1 MRSALLRSPS
11 YKWWAFLAIG
21 VGTFAS
27 VVDHG
32 TVIVA
37 MPTIADHFRTDLPT
51 VQWVMVGYA
60 LTISAL
66 LMPMGRLS
74 DIVGRKQV
82 YIAGFVI
89 FVVGAA
95 VAGSSSNVIIL
106 ILARVLQG
114 CGAAMTQST
123 AMAMLV
129 SVFPAVERGKALGT
143 HLSVV
148 GVGAVAGPAIGGL
161 LVSVLGWRWVFFI
174 NVPVGLVAIVT
185 AWIILDNRLFPQASQ
200 RPKFDWPGAALSA
213 GALIALLMAVTNG
226 PRIGWESPAI
236 AAAAVGSVALLA
248 AFIWWELRTPAP
260 MLDVRLFRQRLFAL
274 GVTASFISFLGSTV
288 IMFLMPFYIQSVRG
302 YSPSQ
307 LGLIMVPNAL
317 AMIVVGPLSGRLS
330 DRFGWRKFA
339 IGGLIISTAG
349 LFLLSRIT
357 ETTPLAYVMGAM
369 ILQSAGLGIFNSPN
383 NSAILSTVDQSRYG
397 VVSALVQL
405 VRNSANVT
413 SIAVTTAIVTATMA
427 FMGYAPSLD
436 AVSEVGSEGV
446 LGAFTSG
453 LRTAYLVMGGLVLAA
468 VVLSIVMSR
477 QTKEEAAAKV
487 AESHVTSA
495 HSTGD
500 S

>member
-1 MRSALLRSPS
+1 MRSALLRSSS

-21 VGTFAS
+21 VGTFTS

-51 VQWVMVGYA
+51 VQWVLVGYA

-89 FVVGAA
+89 FVLGAA
-95 VAGSSSNVIIL
+95 VAGSSSNVTIL

-129 SVFPAVERGKALGT
+129 SIFPAAERGKALGT

-161 LVSVLGWRWVFFI
+161 LVSLDWSWVFFI
-174 NVPVGLVAIVT
+174 NIPVGLVAIVT
-185 AWIILDNRLFPQASQ
+185 ALIILDNRLFPRASQ
-200 RPKFDWPGAALSA
+200 RPKFDWMGAALSA
-213 GALIALLMAVTNG
+213 GALIAFLMAVTSG
-226 PRIGWESPAI
+226 PRIGWDSPAI

-248 AFIWWELRTPAP
+248 AFIWWELRIHAP
-260 MLDVRLFRQRLFAL
+260 MLDVRMFQHRLFAL

-302 YSPSQ
+302 YSPTQ

-339 IGGLIISTAG
+339 IGGLIISTTG

-383 NSAILSTVDQSRYG
+383 NSAILSTVDQSKYG
-397 VVSALVQL
+397 VVSGLVQL

-427 FMGYAPSLD
+427 SMGYQPSLD

-477 QTKEEAAAKV
+477 QAKERPTEKIG
-487 AESHVTSA
+487 EPHVTSP
-495 HSTGD
+495 HSAGD
-500 S
+500 N

>member
-11 YKWWAFLAIG
+11 YKWWAFLAVG
-21 VGTFAS
+21 VGTFTS

-37 MPTIADHFRTDLPT
+37 MPTIADHFQTDLPT
-51 VQWVMVGYA
+51 VQWVLVGYA

-89 FVVGAA
+89 FVIGAA
-95 VAGSSSNVIIL
+95 VAGSSGNIKIL
-106 ILARVLQG
+106 VLARVLQG

-129 SVFPAVERGKALGT
+129 SIFPAAERGKALGT

-148 GVGAVAGPAIGGL
+148 GVGAVAGPAMGGL
-161 LVSVLGWRWVFFI
+161 LVSLDWSWVFFI
-174 NVPVGLVAIVT
+174 NIPVGLVAIVT
-185 AWIILDNRLFPQASQ
+185 ALIILDNRLFPRPSQ
-200 RPKFDWPGAALSA
+200 RPKFDWLGAALSV
-213 GALIALLMAVTNG
+213 GALIALLMAITSG

-236 AAAAVGSVALLA
+236 SAAAVAFVALLA
-248 AFIWWELRTPAP
+248 AFIWWELRTPSP

-339 IGGLIISTAG
+339 IGGLIISTTG

-383 NSAILSTVDQSRYG
+383 NSAILSTVDQSRFG

-427 FMGYAPSLD
+427 SMGYQPSLD

-453 LRTAYLVMGGLVLAA
+453 LRTAYWVMGGLVLAA
-468 VVLSIVMSR
+468 VGLSIVMSR
-477 QTKEEAAAKV
+477 QTKERPTEKI
-487 AESHVTSA
+487 AEPHGTSP
-495 HSTGD
+495 HSAGD
-500 S
+500 N